1 MHKSLVPDDTH
12 VRLTPR
18 QGLVYGTLAVGT
30 LDALDA
36 VIFFGLMRGAT
47 PVQVFQGIASG
58 LLGRESFSGGAA
70 TALLG
75 LAIHYFIAFSIV
87 GTYIA
92 ASRRMPILVQRP
104 VLFGVLYGLAVYFVM
119 NLVVIP
125 LSAIGPMRLTLSIGL
140 VNGLAIHV
148 LGVGLPSAIAAA
160 LSLAPPRAP
169 ARAPEVSP
177 GHILFRDVS

>member
-1 MHKSLVPDDTH
+1 MPDDSH
-12 VRLTPR
+12 IRLTPR

-58 LLGRESFSGGAA
+58 LLGRESFSGGSA

-104 VLFGVLYGLAVYFVM
+104 VVCGVLYGLAVYFFM

-125 LSAIGPMRLTLSIGL
+125 LSAIGPVRLTLSIGL
-140 VNGLAIHV
+140 VNGLAIHT